1 MLSPRLRK
9 LLPLGA
15 VVAIALASCLH
26 LFVHHRSHYRERWI
40 GAGHDRNAHYRYGL
54 QMAADLENGDLQ
66 RFVWDLDSGSWV
78 WPPLNGLL
86 VAAVALVA
94 GRDPVAAILP
104 SLAGWFL
111 TVVFTYLLAERASSR
126 YGVLAGFLASACA
139 LVSPA
144 HRAYATDVMMES
156 LGAGLTLATLYAFVV
171 WSQDR
176 TRRCAAWLG
185 FAFTLL
191 FFLKYNYWLLVVV
204 AVFPVHAWSHR
215 AEYFA
220 LAKRLRVEVPWRRWL
235 LSQFRRPLNY
245 PIAALLAVIAAIALT
260 GGFDIAWRGERI
272 EVRTNQVFLAAA
284 YGLILL
290 RFTLWWWTGGRHLVR
305 ALLPEHV
312 YPLIYWH
319 AFPVLI
325 WFAIPY
331 RLRTFLWFVSPAN
344 TEGEYHAT
352 FADGVRFFWAGAE
365 REYVAVPEVLTGL
378 AFGILLAAFVSRTLR
393 PAGWVVPFFALL
405 ALFLTFKHPNHK
417 LRFLHTGMA
426 GAYVAGAVGFAGL
439 LGLLPRN
446 RAITIASI
454 AALVLAN
461 AAILWTGRKE
471 SIGSGHASE
480 AGLNGRGMSIRAM
493 SDAVVP
499 LIREGESTAV
509 FSDGPSKY
517 WVTWMY
523 LERFR
528 AHDKLQVDCRQVEV
542 LGPPTPEEFDAWCA
556 KTDCRTVIF
565 VSIARNSPLFEAA
578 PPSETAATVLGL
590 LPRSPFHLT
599 QTVDVP
605 ECGTITVWR
614 K

>member
-15 VVAIALASCLH
+15 VVAIALASCVQ
-26 LFVHHRSHYRERWI
+26 LFIHHRCHYRERWV

-54 QMAADLENGDLQ
+54 QMAADVENGDLP
-66 RFVWDLDSGSWV
+66 RYVWDLDSGSWV

-94 GRDPVAAILP
+94 GRDPVTAILP
-104 SLAGWFL
+104 SLTGWFL
-111 TVVFTYLLAERASSR
+111 TVVFAYLLAERASNR
-126 YGVLAGFLASACA
+126 FGVLAGFLAAACA

-156 LGAGLTLATLYAFVV
+156 LGAGLTLAALYAFVV
-171 WSQDR
+171 WSQEH
-176 TRRCAAWLG
+176 TRRSGAWLG
-185 FAFTLL
+185 LALTLL
-191 FFLKYNYWLLVVV
+191 FFEKYNYWLLVAV
-204 AVFPVHAWSHR
+204 AVLPVHAYAHR
-215 AEYFA
+215 SEY
-220 LAKRLRVEVPWRRWL
+220 LELLKRLRVELPWRSWL
-235 LSQFRRPLNY
+235 FAQFRRPLNY

-260 GGFDIAWRGERI
+260 AGFDIDCRGERI
-272 EVRTNQVFLAAA
+272 EVRTNQVFVAAA

-290 RFTLWWWTGGRHLVR
+290 RFAFWWWTGGRHLVR
-305 ALLPEHV
+305 ARSPEHV

-319 AFPVLI
+319 IFPVLT
-325 WFAIPY
+325 WFVIPY

-365 REYVAVPEVLTGL
+365 GEYVAAPDTL
-378 AFGILLAAFVSRTLR
+378 AWLAVGMVLAAVMSRTLR
-393 PAGWVVPFFALL
+393 PAGWVVPLFALL
-405 ALFLTFKHPNHK
+405 ALFLTCKHPNHK

-446 RAITIASI
+446 RAMTIASI
-454 AALVLAN
+454 TALLVAL
-461 AAILWTGRKE
+461 AAILWTGRDE
-471 SIGSGHASE
+471 LTGSGHASE
-480 AGLNGRGMSIRAM
+480 AGLNGRGRSIRAM
-493 SDAVVP
+493 GDAVAP
-499 LIREGESTAV
+499 LIREGEPTAV
-509 FSDGPSKY
+509 FSDGPSKF
-517 WVTWMY
+517 WATWMY

-542 LGPPTPEEFDAWCA
+542 LGPPTPEEFAAWCA
-556 KTDCRTVIF
+556 KTDCRAVIF
-565 VSIARNSPLFEAA
+565 VSIPPNSPLFEAA

-590 LPRSPFHLT
+590 LPHSPFRLA
-599 QTVDVP
+599 QTMDVP